1 MPVDFQLNSTDRSGN
16 RKEFVRNWVAGAGDS
31 RSVRRRLMA
40 ILRLAHMALGMGRK
54 RLGVGSLGVG
64 ASFAAALEALGIG
77 NPTSMAQSQLAR
89 ADVPICPGCGRPI
102 AMATAAQRQ
111 IAQRREQV
119 GFLSGR
125 GALAAVILGALA
137 AGTVAPGD
145 VWAMSVSMDGN
156 PCLSAANDVMFRKNP
171 GGTNGP
177 GMTAGGVRDGSGSGT
192 YGWVSGCASTG
203 TGLGYTA
210 IGSFATA
217 TGTGVT
223 AVGNSAIAT
232 GRFATAVGVE
242 ASATGEGSSAYGVG
256 SIASGN
262 NTVAIGGGGASVLSE
277 ADSTRATANGAIAIG
292 VNGTRGAQATSV
304 NGIAIGGE
312 ATAAGEGASAVGLA
326 STASDNFST
335 AIGNQSNAQGIASTA
350 LGSGANTG
358 ADGATAVGNNASA
371 QGVSS
376 FAGGRNA
383 LAQGE
388 NSIAIGGDET
398 DGASAAGARS
408 IAMGT
413 NSSAVTDGAI
423 AIGQDSTAQGGQAVA
438 IGVGQTA
445 TGDGAVAIGDPNVV
459 NGTGA
464 VAIGANNRAT
474 GTSVVNPATGAV
486 AIGNANTAIGDS
498 SVALGN
504 NSYAGQGANPGV
516 AIGENTRAEWGVAI
530 GEGATTTDSQ
540 FGISIGRNTSAG
552 LRGIAMGFGTTSTGD
567 GAVAIG
573 GVGTSASAA
582 GGVALGEG
590 SNANRAGLNGGT
602 ELFSGTAVASTRGA
616 VSVGSG
622 GNERQITNVAG
633 GTQATDAVNV
643 RQLQSVADDVAAV
656 DDRAVKYDGALGDPK
671 DTITLEGTA
680 GTTITNVAPG
690 ELSATSTDAV
700 NGSQLFATN
709 EQVDQNTTDITNLGD
724 TITNIAG
731 DTSTT
736 YVEAN
741 GSGIRYVRT
750 NETGLTPSDSSAQGQ
765 GSTAVGYEATAV
777 GVNALALGNGAQ
789 ANEEGSVALGEGSVT
804 AAAVGTAGA
813 TINGTAYTFAGT
825 TPGSTVS
832 IGSVGAERT
841 ITNVAAGQVTGTST
855 DAING
860 SQLFATNQAIDAIG
874 TDVAEVG
881 DRAVKYDGAVGDP
894 KDTITLEGTAG
905 TTITNV
911 APGELSAT
919 STDAVN
925 GSQLFATNE
934 QVDQN
939 TTDITNLGDTITNIA
954 GDTSTTYVEANGS
967 GIRYV
972 RTNETGLTPSD
983 SSAQGQGST
992 AVGYD
997 ATAVGVGALALGQ
1010 NAIATEDS
1018 SVALGADS
1026 VTAAAVG
1033 TSGAT
1038 INGTAYTFAGTN
1050 PGSTVSV
1057 GAVGAERTI
1066 TNVAAGQVSGT
1077 STDAIN
1083 GSQLFATNQ
1092 AIENLSTDVEASATH
1107 YFSVNS
1113 TETATGSNYDNDGAT
1128 GENAVAVGVN
1138 ASASGVTSYA
1148 AGFGATATNENSV
1161 ALGTM
1166 ANSSGLD
1173 STAIGTS
1180 ASASEEKAIAI
1191 GYGSSASETF
1201 AIALGS
1207 EAAASGVDSI
1217 AIGRGAEA
1225 TGSVA
1230 MGAVARAG
1238 NGGTAVGDGA
1248 IATYLGGTPTPG
1260 TVAGTAL
1267 GQNASADVSGGTAI
1281 GTGAIASNE
1290 SDVALGA
1297 GSVTGTAIGTAG
1309 ATINGTAYTFAG
1321 ATPIS
1326 TVSVG
1331 DVGAERTITNVA
1343 AGQVAA
1349 TSTDAVNGSQLF
1361 ATNQAIEDLGSTV
1374 EASATHYYSVNDGG
1388 TAGGNYNNDGATGTN
1403 AIAAGVGSVAEAANS
1418 VVIGSSGSV
1427 SGASSINSISV
1438 GYSNQIADSPN
1449 SIAIG
1454 VANIS
1459 SDSEST
1465 GILGGD
1471 NSLTSTTESSVI
1483 GISNTLA
1490 DVGGT
1495 GVMGGNNTL
1504 TSVSSSV
1511 LAGSQNTI
1519 ASSTAVAVIGGLNN
1533 IQNSISA
1540 SVIGIGNTLNAGN
1553 FASVTGVNNTATGT
1567 MQANIS
1573 GVGNTITGGSQN
1585 SIVGSQNTLA
1595 NGTRNSVSGFANT
1608 LGTGLSNT
1616 QVLASGGTVAD
1627 GVSGGVLIGAAGTVS
1642 YNDGVAIGTG
1652 ATATNEADVA
1662 LGSGSVTDAAVG
1674 TASVDINGT
1683 TYTFA
1688 GTTPASTVSIGNA
1701 GAERTI
1707 TNVAAGRISATS
1719 TDAINGSQL
1728 FATNQAVE
1736 AIDDD
1741 VAELGDRAVKYDGA
1755 LADPKDTITLE
1766 GTAGTTITNLADG
1779 DISATSTDAVNGSQ
1793 LFATNQQVDQNT
1805 TDITNLG
1812 DTITNIAGDTSTT
1825 YTEANGVGI
1834 RYARTNETGLA
1845 QTDAFAQGV
1854 GSTAVGYQATASAE
1868 SALALGRDAQA
1879 DVLGGVAL
1887 GAGSIADRAIAPST
1901 GTIPAGSAVITY
1913 NTTDQELLGAVS
1925 VGRDGAYRQIT
1936 NVADGTDAQDAVTIR
1951 QLQGAIASVGVT
1963 ATQYFHAN
1971 SAAPDSLAIGTDSI
1985 AVGPSTVVNGDNG
1998 IGMGNGSIVDATAP
2012 GGTAIGQ
2019 DAHVMMADGIALGTS
2034 SQAGGEQAIAIGAG
2048 AVADHYLGVALGSGS
2063 MTAAAVGTSE
2073 IVINGQTY
2081 AFAGATPESV
2091 VSIGAIG
2098 AERQLINVAAGR
2110 VTADST
2116 DAING
2121 SQLFATNQ
2129 AVEAIDDNVAELDD
2143 RAVKYDGALGDP
2155 KDTITLEGTNGT
2167 TITNL
2172 AAGAVNATSTDAI
2185 NGSQLY
2191 GVSNSIANHLGGGAT
2206 VNPDGTVNGPT
2217 YVMQGGNYTTVY
2229 DTFAAVDTSLTNIN
2243 NTITDI
2249 NNGGGIK
2256 YFHANSA
2263 AADSQAIGQES
2274 VAVGPQAVANADNSV
2289 AMGNGA
2295 TTVAGADGAVAL
2307 GQGATANNAGDVAL
2321 GSGSTTQAVVNTS
2334 GTTINGTD
2342 YAFAGTNATS
2352 TVSVGGVGSE
2362 RTITN
2367 VAAGRV
2373 TADSTDAINGSQ
2385 LYATNQAIDDLAS
2398 GIGDLQDGAVMYDK
2412 NPDGSRANSVTLI
2425 GGDPNAPVLLSNV
2438 ADGVANNDA
2447 VNVGQLKEGL
2457 SNTLIDANSYTDN
2470 RVSYAIDTANSYT
2483 DQVAVTTLNQANNY
2497 TDYKFG
2503 QLNQEIGEVRNEAR
2517 QAAAIGLAAA
2527 SLRYDDRPGKASVA
2541 VGGGVWRGQGAF
2553 ALGAGYTSEDGR
2565 VRANLSATTAGGK
2578 WGAGAGISF
2587 TLN

>member
-1 MPVDFQLNSTDRSGN
+1 MPVDFQPLSIDRSGN
-16 RKEFVRNWVAGAGDS
+16 RKEFVRNWVSGAGDN
-31 RSVRRRLMA
+31 RSLRRRLMA

-54 RLGVGSLGVG
+54 RLGPGSLGVG
-64 ASFAAALEALGIG
+64 GSIAATLQALGIG
-77 NPTSMAQSQLAR
+77 NPTAMAQSLAAN
-89 ADVPICPGCGRPI
+89 ADGPICPGCGRPI
-102 AMATAAQRQ
+102 ALPTAGQRQ
-111 IAQRREQV
+111 IAQRRAQF
-119 GFLSGR
+119 GLATGK
-125 GALAAVILGALA
+125 GALAAVMLGALA
-137 AGTVAPGD
+137 AGTAAPGE
-145 VWAMSVSMDGN
+145 VLAMAVSVDGN
-156 PCLSAANDVMFRKNP
+156 TCLSAATDTVYRNNP
-171 GGTNGP
+171 GVTNGP
-177 GMTAGGVRDGSGSGT
+177 GMTGGGVRTGSGSGT

-203 TGLGYTA
+203 QGLGYTSL
-210 IGSFATA
+210 GSFANA
-217 TGTGVT
+217 TGTAVT
-223 AVGNSAIAT
+223 AVGNSATAT
-232 GRFATAVGVE
+232 SNYATAVGVE
-242 ASATGEGSSAYGVG
+242 ASATGVASSAFGTG
-256 SIASGN
+256 SIASGQ
-262 NTVAIGGGGASVLSE
+262 NTIAIGGGGSSVLS
-277 ADSTRATANGAIAIG
+277 AANSTSATADGAIAIG
-292 VNGTRGAQATSV
+292 VNGTRGAQATSA
-304 NGIAIGGE
+304 NSIAIGGE
-312 ATAAGEGASAVGLA
+312 STASGTGASALGLS
-326 STASDNFST
+326 STASDNFAT
-335 AIGNQSNAQGIASTA
+335 AIGHQSNAQGIASTA
-350 LGSGANTG
+350 IGSGANTD
-358 ADGATAVGNNASA
+358 AEGATAIGNNASA
-371 QGVSS
+371 QGTSS

-388 NSIAIGGDET
+388 NSIAIGGDDT
-398 DGASAAGARS
+398 DGASAAGVGS
-408 IAMGT
+408 IAMGANT
-413 NSSAVTDGAI
+413 SAVTDGAI

-530 GEGATTTDSQ
+530 GEGATTSDGQ

-590 SNANRAGLNGGT
+590 SNANRVGLNGGT
-602 ELFSGTAVASTRGA
+602 ELFSGAAVASTRGA

-656 DDRAVKYDGALGDPK
+656 DDRAVKYDGATGDPK

-709 EQVDQNTTDITNLGD
+709 EQVDQNTSDITNLGD

-750 NETGLTPSDSSAQGQ
+750 NETGLAPSDSSAQGQ

-832 IGSVGAERT
+832 VGSVGAERT
-841 ITNVAAGQVTGTST
+841 ITNVAAGQVSGTST

-860 SQLFATNQAIDAIG
+860 SQLFATNQAIEGIG
-874 TDVAEVG
+874 TEVG
-881 DRAVKYDGAVGDP
+881 EVNDRAVKYDGALGDP

-934 QVDQN
+934 QVGQN

-1010 NAIATEDS
+1010 NAQANEDG
-1018 SVALGADS
+1018 SVALGAGS
-1026 VTAAAVG
+1026 VTATAIG
-1033 TSGAT
+1033 TTGVT
-1038 INGTAYTFAGTN
+1038 IDGTAYSFAGAS
-1050 PGSTVSV
+1050 PASTVSV
-1057 GAVGAERTI
+1057 GTVGAERTI
-1066 TNVAAGQVSGT
+1066 TNVAAGQVTAT

-1083 GSQLFATNQ
+1083 GSQLFATN
-1092 AIENLSTDVEASATH
+1092 T
-1107 YFSVNS
+1107 
-1113 TETATGSNYDNDGAT
+1113 
-1128 GENAVAVGVN
+1128 
-1138 ASASGVTSYA
+1138 
-1148 AGFGATATNENSV
+1148 
-1161 ALGTM
+1161 
-1166 ANSSGLD
+1166 
-1173 STAIGTS
+1173 
-1180 ASASEEKAIAI
+1180 
-1191 GYGSSASETF
+1191 
-1201 AIALGS
+1201 
-1207 EAAASGVDSI
+1207 
-1217 AIGRGAEA
+1217 
-1225 TGSVA
+1225 
-1230 MGAVARAG
+1230 
-1238 NGGTAVGDGA
+1238 
-1248 IATYLGGTPTPG
+1248 
-1260 TVAGTAL
+1260 
-1267 GQNASADVSGGTAI
+1267 
-1281 GTGAIASNE
+1281 
-1290 SDVALGA
+1290 
-1297 GSVTGTAIGTAG
+1297 
-1309 ATINGTAYTFAG
+1309 
-1321 ATPIS
+1321 
-1326 TVSVG
+1326 
-1331 DVGAERTITNVA
+1331 
-1343 AGQVAA
+1343 
-1349 TSTDAVNGSQLF
+1349 
-1361 ATNQAIEDLGSTV
+1361 AIEDLSQTV
-1374 EASATHYYSVNDGG
+1374 EATSTHYYSVNDGG
-1388 TAGGNYNNDGATGTN
+1388 TAGGNYDNDGATGSN
-1403 AIAAGVGSVAEAANS
+1403 SLAAGVDAAAAGEEAVAIGNESVA
-1418 VVIGSSGSV
+1418 
-1427 SGASSINSISV
+1427 SGASSIAIGTGAEASGERSISIGTRNVVSGNDSGAIGDPTTITGSGSYSIGNNNFIAANEAGAFGNNNLLAASAESARVV
-1438 GYSNQIADSPN
+1438 GNNNTVSAAGAMAMGNGILVSSGATDSV
-1449 SIAIG
+1449 AIG
-1454 VANIS
+1454 V
-1459 SDSEST
+1459 
-1465 GILGGD
+1465 
-1471 NSLTSTTESSVI
+1471 NSRV
-1483 GISNTLA
+1483 
-1490 DVGGT
+1490 
-1495 GVMGGNNTL
+1495 
-1504 TSVSSSV
+1504 
-1511 LAGSQNTI
+1511 
-1519 ASSTAVAVIGGLNN
+1519 
-1533 IQNSISA
+1533 
-1540 SVIGIGNTLNAGN
+1540 
-1553 FASVTGVNNTATGT
+1553 
-1567 MQANIS
+1567 
-1573 GVGNTITGGSQN
+1573 
-1585 SIVGSQNTLA
+1585 
-1595 NGTRNSVSGFANT
+1595 
-1608 LGTGLSNT
+1608 
-1616 QVLASGGTVAD
+1616 TVAD
-1627 GVSGGVLIGAAGTVS
+1627 GVALGADSIAVTSAGVAGYDPLTGLPSTDTTSTWVGTRAAVSVGDAGNGTTRQINGVAAGSVDTDAVNVAQLKALNNYVVGNQTHYYSVNDDGTAGGNYANDGALGTNSLAAGVNASATGTGDTAVGYNSVASGGFSTAVGYQNTASDTGAIAIGGQNVASANSAVAMGSNNTASGIGGAIGLGISNNVQADASVGIGYFNTLTGTANSMVAVGRVNTVSGQSASAIGNNNTVNATDSTAVGSRNEVSGNQAVAIGTENSVTGENAAAIGYGTVAQVE
-1642 YNDGVAIGTG
+1642 NGVAIGTAAR
-1652 ATATNEADVA
+1652 ATANSGDVA
-1662 LGSGSVTDAAVG
+1662 LGSGSVTAAAVG
-1674 TASVDINGT
+1674 TPDVTINGT

-1688 GTTPASTVSIGNA
+1688 GTTPTSTVSVGSV

-1707 TNVAAGRISATS
+1707 TNVAAGQVTATS

-1736 AIDDD
+1736 AIGED

-1755 LADPKDTITLE
+1755 PGDPKDTITLE
-1766 GTAGTTITNLADG
+1766 GAAGTTITNLADG
-1779 DISATSTDAVNGSQ
+1779 EISATSTDAVNGSQ

-1868 SALALGRDAQA
+1868 NALALGRDAQA

-2091 VSIGAIG
+2091 VSIGAVG

-2256 YFHANSA
+2256 YFHANSS

-2334 GTTINGTD
+2334 GTTINGKD

-2385 LYATNQAIDDLAS
+2385 LYATNEAIDDLAS
-2398 GIGDLQDGAVMYDK
+2398 GIGELQDGAVMYDK
-2412 NPDGSRANSVTLI
+2412 NPDGTRSNSVTLI
-2425 GGDPNAPVLLSNV
+2425 GGDPNAPVLISNV

-2483 DQVAVTTLNQANNY
+2483 DQVAVTTLNQANSY
-2497 TDYKFG
+2497 TDSKFN
-2503 QLNQEIGEVRNEAR
+2503 QLNSEIGEVRNEAR

-2541 VGGGVWRGQGAF
+2541 IGGGVWRGQGAF
-2553 ALGAGYTSEDGR
+2553 AMGAGYTSEDGR

-2578 WGAGAGISF
+2578 WGAGAGLSF
-2587 TLN
+2587 TFN

>member
-54 RLGVGSLGVG
+54 RLGLGSLGVG
-64 ASFAAALEALGIG
+64 ATIAAALDAMGLE
-77 NPTSMAQSQLAR
+77 TSPPMELSVMAR
-89 ADVPICPGCGRPI
+89 GDVPKCPGCGRPI

-177 GMTAGGVRDGSGSGT
+177 GMTAGGVRDGSGGGT

-304 NGIAIGGE
+304 NSIAIGGE
-312 ATAAGEGASAVGLA
+312 ATAGGEGASAVGLA

-388 NSIAIGGDET
+388 NSIAIGGDAAS
-398 DGASAAGARS
+398 GASATGISS
-408 IAMGT
+408 IAMGA
-413 NSSAVTDGAI
+413 NASAVTDGAI
-423 AIGQDSTAQGGQAVA
+423 AIGQDSSAQGGQAVA
-438 IGVGQTA
+438 IGVGQMA

-530 GEGATTTDSQ
+530 GEGATTSDGQ

-552 LRGIAMGFGTTSTGD
+552 LRGIAMGFGTTSTGA

-741 GSGIRYVRT
+741 GVGIRYVRT

-777 GVNALALGNGAQ
+777 GINALALGNGAQ

-832 IGSVGAERT
+832 VGDVGAERT
-841 ITNVAAGQVTGTST
+841 ITNVAAGQVSGTST

-860 SQLFATNQAIDAIG
+860 SQLFATNQAIDEIG
-874 TDVAEVG
+874 TEVG
-881 DRAVKYDGAVGDP
+881 EVNDRAVKYDGALGDP

-905 TTITNV
+905 TTITNL

-1010 NAIATEDS
+1010 NAVATEDG
-1018 SVALGADS
+1018 SVALGAGS

-1038 INGTAYTFAGTN
+1038 INGSAYTFAGTN
-1050 PGSTVSV
+1050 PG
-1057 GAVGAERTI
+1057 
-1066 TNVAAGQVSGT
+1066 
-1077 STDAIN
+1077 
-1083 GSQLFATNQ
+1083 
-1092 AIENLSTDVEASATH
+1092 
-1107 YFSVNS
+1107 
-1113 TETATGSNYDNDGAT
+1113 
-1128 GENAVAVGVN
+1128 
-1138 ASASGVTSYA
+1138 
-1148 AGFGATATNENSV
+1148 
-1161 ALGTM
+1161 
-1166 ANSSGLD
+1166 
-1173 STAIGTS
+1173 
-1180 ASASEEKAIAI
+1180 
-1191 GYGSSASETF
+1191 
-1201 AIALGS
+1201 
-1207 EAAASGVDSI
+1207 
-1217 AIGRGAEA
+1217 
-1225 TGSVA
+1225 
-1230 MGAVARAG
+1230 
-1238 NGGTAVGDGA
+1238 
-1248 IATYLGGTPTPG
+1248 
-1260 TVAGTAL
+1260 
-1267 GQNASADVSGGTAI
+1267 
-1281 GTGAIASNE
+1281 
-1290 SDVALGA
+1290 
-1297 GSVTGTAIGTAG
+1297 
-1309 ATINGTAYTFAG
+1309 
-1321 ATPIS
+1321 S

-1343 AGQVAA
+1343 AGQVSG

-1585 SIVGSQNTLA
+1585 SIIGSQNTLA

-1642 YNDGVAIGTG
+1642 DNDGVAIGTG

-1674 TASVDINGT
+1674 TTSVDINGT

-1688 GTTPASTVSIGNA
+1688 GTTPTSTVSVGNV

-1755 LADPKDTITLE
+1755 LGDPKDTITLE

-1887 GAGSIADRAIAPST
+1887 GAGSIADRVIAPST

-2091 VSIGAIG
+2091 VSIGAVG

-2172 AAGAVNATSTDAI
+2172 AAGAVNSTSTDAV

-2578 WGAGAGISF
+2578 WGAGAGVSF

>member
-1 MPVDFQLNSTDRSGN
+1 MPVDIQLNSIDRSGN

-31 RSVRRRLMA
+31 RSIRRRLMA
-40 ILRLAHMALGMGRK
+40 ILRMAHMALGIGRR
-54 RLGVGSLGVG
+54 RLGLGSLGMRAGRVSVGSLRVASAVTGSVASLALLLPATAFFSL
-64 ASFAAALEALGIG
+64 ASF
-77 NPTSMAQSQLAR
+77 SS
-89 ADVPICPGCGRPI
+89 
-102 AMATAAQRQ
+102 
-111 IAQRREQV
+111 
-119 GFLSGR
+119 
-125 GALAAVILGALA
+125 ALAGTCVQLDAQTAGPSAGGTGSSNPVQCGNFSIAIGAGSGANAQNFGVAV
-137 AGTVAPGD
+137 GD
-145 VWAMSVSMDGN
+145 
-156 PCLSAANDVMFRKNP
+156 AAN
-171 GGTNGP
+171 
-177 GMTAGGVRDGSGSGT
+177 
-192 YGWVSGCASTG
+192 STG
-203 TGLGYTA
+203 LNSVA
-210 IGSFATA
+210 IGRQSTA
-217 TGTGVT
+217 TGESSSVLGQGSRATAINTT
-223 AVGNSAIAT
+223 AVGTI
-232 GRFATAVGVE
+232 
-242 ASATGEGSSAYGVG
+242 ASATGAGSSAYGAG
-256 SIASGN
+256 SIASGT
-262 NTVAIGGGGASVLSE
+262 NTVAIGGRGASLLS
-277 ADSTRATANGAIAIG
+277 AANSTTATADGAIAIG
-292 VNGTRGAQATSV
+292 VNGTRGAQANSI
-304 NGIAIGGE
+304 NSIAIGGE
-312 ATAAGEGASAVGLA
+312 STAGGEGASALGLS
-326 STASDNFST
+326 STAVDDYST
-335 AIGNQSNAQGIASTA
+335 ALGHQTNAQGIASTA
-350 LGSGANTG
+350 LGSGAITDG
-358 ADGATAVGNNASA
+358 DGATAVGNNASA

-388 NSIAIGGDET
+388 NSIAIGGSDT
-398 DGASAAGARS
+398 AGTGASAAGVSS
-408 IAMGT
+408 IAMGA
-413 NSSAVTDGAI
+413 NASAVTDGAI
-423 AIGQDSTAQGGQAVA
+423 AIGQDSSAQGGQAVA
-438 IGVGQTA
+438 IGVGQMA

-459 NGTGA
+459 NGTGS
-464 VAIGANNRAT
+464 VAIGANNFVAGNPG
-474 GTSVVNPATGAV
+474 GTASATGAV
-486 AIGNANTAIGDS
+486 AIGNSNTAIGDG

-504 NSYAGQGANPGV
+504 NAYAGSPGNVGV
-516 AIGENTRAEWGVAI
+516 AIGENTRSVWGVAI
-530 GEGATTTDSQ
+530 GEGATTSDIQ
-540 FGISIGRNTSAG
+540 YGVSIGNNTSTA
-552 LRGIAMGFGTTSTGD
+552 LRGVAIGYRAQSSGD

-573 GVGTSASAA
+573 GIGTSAEANGS
-582 GGVALGEG
+582 VALGEG
-590 SNANRAGLNGGT
+590 SMGLREGLNGAT
-602 ELFSGTAVASTRGA
+602 ELFSGTAVASMRGA
-616 VSVGSG
+616 VSIGSE

-643 RQLQSVADDVAAV
+643 RQLQAVADDVAAV
-656 DDRAVKYDGALGDPK
+656 DDRAVKYDGAVGDPK
-671 DTITLEGTA
+671 DTITLEGA
-680 GTTITNVAPG
+680 SGTTITNVAPG

-709 EQVDQNTTDITNLGD
+709 EQVDQNTTEITNLGD

-750 NETGLTPSDSSAQGQ
+750 NETGLTTSDSSAQGQ
-765 GSTAVGYEATAV
+765 GSTAVGYDATAV
-777 GVNALALGNGAQ
+777 GVGALALGQNAQ
-789 ANEEGSVALGEGSVT
+789 ANEDGSVALGAGSVT
-804 AAAVGTAGA
+804 AAAVGT
-813 TINGTAYTFAGT
+813 TNIDINGTTYTFAGT
-825 TPGSTVS
+825 SPASTVS
-832 IGSVGAERT
+832 VGAVGAERT

-860 SQLFATNQAIDAIG
+860 SQLFATNQAIED
-874 TDVAEVG
+874 
-881 DRAVKYDGAVGDP
+881 
-894 KDTITLEGTAG
+894 
-905 TTITNV
+905 
-911 APGELSAT
+911 LSA
-919 STDAVN
+919 N
-925 GSQLFATNE
+925 
-934 QVDQN
+934 
-939 TTDITNLGDTITNIA
+939 
-954 GDTSTTYVEANGS
+954 
-967 GIRYV
+967 
-972 RTNETGLTPSD
+972 
-983 SSAQGQGST
+983 
-992 AVGYD
+992 
-997 ATAVGVGALALGQ
+997 
-1010 NAIATEDS
+1010 
-1018 SVALGADS
+1018 
-1026 VTAAAVG
+1026 
-1033 TSGAT
+1033 
-1038 INGTAYTFAGTN
+1038 
-1050 PGSTVSV
+1050 
-1057 GAVGAERTI
+1057 
-1066 TNVAAGQVSGT
+1066 
-1077 STDAIN
+1077 
-1083 GSQLFATNQ
+1083 
-1092 AIENLSTDVEASATH
+1092 
-1107 YFSVNS
+1107 
-1113 TETATGSNYDNDGAT
+1113 
-1128 GENAVAVGVN
+1128 
-1138 ASASGVTSYA
+1138 
-1148 AGFGATATNENSV
+1148 
-1161 ALGTM
+1161 
-1166 ANSSGLD
+1166 
-1173 STAIGTS
+1173 
-1180 ASASEEKAIAI
+1180 
-1191 GYGSSASETF
+1191 
-1201 AIALGS
+1201 
-1207 EAAASGVDSI
+1207 
-1217 AIGRGAEA
+1217 
-1225 TGSVA
+1225 
-1230 MGAVARAG
+1230 
-1238 NGGTAVGDGA
+1238 
-1248 IATYLGGTPTPG
+1248 
-1260 TVAGTAL
+1260 
-1267 GQNASADVSGGTAI
+1267 
-1281 GTGAIASNE
+1281 
-1290 SDVALGA
+1290 
-1297 GSVTGTAIGTAG
+1297 
-1309 ATINGTAYTFAG
+1309 
-1321 ATPIS
+1321 
-1326 TVSVG
+1326 
-1331 DVGAERTITNVA
+1331 
-1343 AGQVAA
+1343 
-1349 TSTDAVNGSQLF
+1349 
-1361 ATNQAIEDLGSTV
+1361 V

-1388 TAGGNYNNDGATGTN
+1388 TNGGNYNNDGATGLN
-1403 AIAAGVGSVAEAANS
+1403 SLAAGVGATASGVNSVATGNGVTASGLSTVA
-1418 VVIGSSGSV
+1418 IGDSATAGGDYTVAVGWLAGNNHAPDARNTFLGGSAGFFGSGE
-1427 SGASSINSISV
+1427 GNTYV
-1438 GYSNQIADSPN
+1438 GYSA
-1449 SIAIG
+1449 
-1454 VANIS
+1454 
-1459 SDSEST
+1459 
-1465 GILGGD
+1465 
-1471 NSLTSTTESSVI
+1471 
-1483 GISNTLA
+1483 
-1490 DVGGT
+1490 
-1495 GVMGGNNTL
+1495 GGNSNGNNNVGL
-1504 TSVSSSV
+1504 GSS
-1511 LAGSQNTI
+1511 AGALVDGSDN
-1519 ASSTAVAVIGGLNN
+1519 AA
-1533 IQNSISA
+1533 
-1540 SVIGIGNTLNAGN
+1540 IGIGAG
-1553 FASVTGVNNTATGT
+1553 ASVTGNRNIAFGSAAGQVVNADDT
-1567 MQANIS
+1567 IS
-1573 GVGNTITGGSQN
+1573 IGS
-1585 SIVGSQNTLA
+1585 GA
-1595 NGTRNSVSGFANT
+1595 FANADNALA
-1608 LGTGLSNT
+1608 LG
-1616 QVLASGGTVAD
+1616 A
-1627 GVSGGVLIGAAGTVS
+1627 
-1642 YNDGVAIGTG
+1642 G
-1652 ATATNEADVA
+1652 ATSQFEGSVA

-1674 TASVDINGT
+1674 STDIDINGT
-1683 TYTFA
+1683 TYAFA
-1688 GTTPASTVSIGNA
+1688 GTSPTSTVSVGNV

-1707 TNVAAGRISATS
+1707 SNVAAGRISATS

-1755 LADPKDTITLE
+1755 LGDPKDTITLE

-1963 ATQYFHAN
+1963 ATHYFHAN

-2091 VSIGAIG
+2091 VSIGAVG

-2155 KDTITLEGTNGT
+2155 KDTITLEGTTGT
-2167 TITNL
+2167 RITNL
-2172 AAGAVNATSTDAI
+2172 AAGAVNSTSTDAI

-2553 ALGAGYTSEDGR
+2553 AFGAGYTSENGR